1 MKSPLIVTNDERKYT
16 LTHIFELAYV
26 WLMDVQPIFDA
37 MTDATRRRLLAL
49 LVREGELCVCELT
62 AALDG
67 IQPKVSRHLGVLK
80 ALGLVLSRRQGTW
93 VFYRLAGRLP
103 RWVNEL
109 LAALADGA
117 VTELRTDRQ
126 RLRAM
131 DGRPKRD
138 AA

>member
-1 MKSPLIVTNDERKYT
+1 MLWFMN
-16 LTHIFELAYV
+16 
-26 WLMDVQPIFDA
+26 VQPIFDA
-37 MTDATRRRLLAL
+37 VIDATRRRLLAL

-117 VTELRTDRQ
+117 VAELRADRQ
-126 RLRAM
+126 RLRTM

>member
-1 MKSPLIVTNDERKYT
+1 MKSPLIVINDERKYT